1 MLWVSGYGKLNPPC
15 PIVGV
20 GPLCPV
26 GVGVGV
32 DPLFQVVLGMG
43 MDSLF
48 LVVVGAFPMFRVGIM
63 EDSLFPGVL
72 VDSL

>member
-1 MLWVSGYGKLNPPC
+1 MLWVSGYGKLNPSC
-15 PIVGV
+15 PVVGV

-26 GVGVGV
+26 RMVVG
-32 DPLFQVVLGMG
+32 VLGMG

-48 LVVVGAFPMFRVGIM
+48 LVVVGAFPMFLVGIM